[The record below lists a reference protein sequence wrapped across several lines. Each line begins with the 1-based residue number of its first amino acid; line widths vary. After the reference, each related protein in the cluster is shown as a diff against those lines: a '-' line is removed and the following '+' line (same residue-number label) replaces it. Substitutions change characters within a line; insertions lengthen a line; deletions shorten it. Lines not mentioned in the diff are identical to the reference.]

1 MSVDAVNIGPNETRR
16 RRLIGIVM
24 LVAGVAAAV
33 FFVVAGVGRPWRLL
47 LFLPF
52 WMAGF
57 GLLQARAKT

>member
-1 MSVDAVNIGPNETRR
+1 MDAINIGPNETRR

-24 LVAGVAAAV
+24 LVVGAGAAV
-33 FFVVAGVGRPWRLL
+33 FFAVAGVDRPWRLV

-52 WMAGF
+52 WVAGY